1 VVRVA
6 FTVALLVAVAGVV
19 VPATAYA
26 GVQRSDT
33 AVRDAVE
40 RLVSESRALADGNDA
55 LPSDA
60 APARR
65 AVTLELPEDGFASA
79 PVADLSVG
87 PPPAERAGLESGRG
101 TERSVVGP
109 DATQFRWR
117 VAGGTAHTEVVD
129 GIRIRPRVG
138 RTLSLPGGRARLVL
152 RLVAVNGTAVVRVG
166 REG

>member
-26 GVQRSDT
+26 GVQR
-33 AVRDAVE
+33 
-40 RLVSESRALADGNDA
+40 
-55 LPSDA
+55 SDA

>member
-19 VPATAYA
+19 VPATEYA

-33 AVRDAVE
+33 AVRDAME
-40 RLVSESRALADGNDA
+40 RLVAESRALADGNDA
-55 LPSDA
+55 LPRDA

-65 AVTLELPEDGFASA
+65 AVTLELPADGFASA
-79 PVADLSVG
+79 GLRNLSVG
-87 PPPAERAGLESGRG
+87 PPSTKQSGFDGGPERRG
-101 TERSVVGP
+101 SVVGP

-117 VAGGTAHTEVVD
+117 VAGGTEHTEVVD
-129 GIRIRPRVG
+129 GIRVRPRVG
-138 RTLSLPGGRARLVL
+138 WTLSLSGGRTRLVL
-152 RLVAVNGTAVVRVG
+152 RLVAIDGTAVVRTE